1 MSAIA
6 SYLANSGAD
15 VAVISEFQENANA
28 EALRKVM
35 HACGLEFFAPAT
47 QLARENSV
55 CVFSKAPFVVGTYPE
70 LGAHMHRVISAKF
83 SDLTIYGVYFPQQK
97 AKAGVFDFFL
107 NGVPSVHAVPQLVVG
122 DFNTGLHR
130 VDEMGATFHC
140 ADKMQ
145 AMTSGG
151 YIDCWRS
158 RNPDA
163 RAFTWY
169 SSARNGFRIDH
180 AFANAAVDSRI
191 RKIAYDHT
199 PREAACTDHSAL
211 VVEVGSA

>member
-1 MSAIA
+1 MSAIQLPR
-6 SYLANSGAD
+6 SSGAD
-15 VAVISEFQENANA
+15 VAVISEFRECERRGHEND
-28 EALRKVM
+28 
-35 HACGLEFFAPAT
+35 ACMRAGIFAAAT
-47 QLARENSV
+47 QLPERTVYA
-55 CVFSKAPFVVGTYPE
+55 FSKAPFVVGLIQNLALICTV
-70 LGAHMHRVISAKF
+70 LFLRNFRSN
-83 SDLTIYGVYFPQQK
+83 DYGVYFPQQK

-107 NGVPSVHAVPQLVVG
+107 NGVPSVHAGPQLVVG